1 MGSPIFISYS
11 HRDAVWLE
19 RLQTYLKPF
28 VRGMEIEP
36 WDDREIDLGDQWRAK
51 IDEALASAKV
61 AVLLVSQDFL
71 ASDFIHQHELPYIFE
86 AAESRKL
93 ALCWIPIRPS
103 SYMNTPL
110 ERYQTF
116 GDPRTPLAAL
126 PETEMQKQLVDIC
139 SWIANKLVQQP
150 QPQPPTAG
158 DPAPPRA
165 AAAPVEPA
173 ARSAREGIEALIEL
187 MHDREVQSKVAVFK
201 VVFEGSCRQ
210 IEVLGFY
217 KDLHDLLHTLQ
228 FKCYN
233 YLINV
238 VRTARTYPDDTA
250 VWDSVI
256 EYELMLQDI
265 VEDLEGAAR
274 RQPPSGAA
282 VTWVSGLV
290 ESLRQLFTAVESHDA
305 ESIHAAIQ
313 PIQKVL
319 ARQPARLND
328 RLDEAARALPLA
340 ALVDALTG
348 VCDSLDQ
355 RQVNQTTLLR
365 FRTGVEALNDLAAG
379 LSVLNVEH
387 GKWQE
392 IDSEIR
398 LFESGVSKDVS
409 ELVDSWP
416 GLKALTEGQCGGVAD
431 EWARLLAEEVRKLDE
446 AIGADEHPKIRQYF
460 QRYRTRVN
468 NRFYQ
473 VDLNLKELCEKL
485 RTVGEPL
492 ATVWEIIQ

>member
-28 VRGMEIEP
+28 VRDMEIDA
-36 WDDREIDLGDQWRAK
+36 WDDRKIAPGDNWRAEIDK
-51 IDEALASAKV
+51 ALASAKV

-71 ASDFIHQHELPYIFE
+71 ASDFIHQHELPYIYE
-86 AAESRKL
+86 AAKSRKL
-93 ALCWIPIRPS
+93 SLCWIPVSYS
-103 SYMNTPL
+103 SYINTPL
-110 ERYQTF
+110 ENYQSL
-116 GDPRTPLAAL
+116 GDPRTPLDDMSE
-126 PETEMQKQLVDIC
+126 PDMKKQLVGIC
-139 SWIANKLVQQP
+139 SLIANKLV
-150 QPQPPTAG
+150 PTPTPTPTDG
-158 DPAPPRA
+158 PAPPRP
-165 AAAPVEPA
+165 APVPIEPA
-173 ARSAREGIEALIEL
+173 ARSAREGIKALIEL
-187 MHDREVQSKVAVFK
+187 MSNPEVQSKVAVFR

-228 FKCYN
+228 FRCYN
-233 YLINV
+233 YLVQV
-238 VRTARTYPDDTA
+238 VSRAKNFPDDTS

-256 EYELMLQDI
+256 DYELMLQDI
-265 VEDLEGAAR
+265 AKELEEASR

-282 VTWVSGLV
+282 ATWVTGLV
-290 ESLRQLFTAVESHDA
+290 ESLKQLFAAVESHDA

-340 ALVDALTG
+340 ALVDALKG

-365 FRTGVEALNDLAAG
+365 FSTGVEALNDLAAG

-416 GLKALTEGQCGGVAD
+416 GLKALTQSQCGGVAD

-446 AIGADEHPKIRQYF
+446 AIGADEQPKIRQYF